1 MTVTTESKLIPMKWI
16 VTLAYVWLAI
26 PVILFLINWVNLTVN
41 ALLALMIIYVGAS
54 AFIRR
59 QKEKK
64 TSAISLPAQDFSPA
78 LKLDP
83 TLVFTGAT
91 LLFLVIYMGIGGL
104 MTQEY
109 NDQVFRNA
117 MLYEVT
123 NRDWPII

>member
-1 MTVTTESKLIPMKWI
+1 MSMTVTTESKLIPMKLI

-64 TSAISLPAQDFSPA
+64 NICHIPACSRF
-78 LKLDP
+78 
-83 TLVFTGAT
+83 FTGSET
-91 LLFLVIYMGIGGL
+91 
-104 MTQEY
+104 
-109 NDQVFRNA
+109 
-117 MLYEVT
+117 
-123 NRDWPII
+123 

>member
-64 TSAISLPAQDFSPA
+64 TSEIPEL
-78 LKLDP
+78 LK
-83 TLVFTGAT
+83 TVKKAG
-91 LLFLVIYMGIGGL
+91 
-104 MTQEY
+104 
-109 NDQVFRNA
+109 RKK
-117 MLYEVT
+117 
-123 NRDWPII
+123 